1 MVVLAFIIAFILLV
15 LILVELMF
23 IRKALDKQNDRI
35 VHYIESLSID
45 LKNRAERKEK

>member
-1 MVVLAFIIAFILLV
+1 MVIWALIIAFILLV
-15 LILVELMF
+15 MILVELVL

-45 LKNRAERKEK
+45 LKHRAERKE